1 MAEVEVARREVQA
14 RHQQQYEEALVTV
27 KEELRRLEAVQ
38 MREDMQDEIRAWMMA
53 EWSVTRRDRVSRGGD
68 RAARVTEDN
77 QRTYPVTALGNR
89 ITVV

>member
-53 EWSVTRRDRVSRGGD
+53 EWSVTRRDRVSGVG
-68 RAARVTEDN
+68 T
-77 QRTYPVTALGNR
+77 GS
-89 ITVV
+89 